1 MRCAVLLLLLGG
13 ALSGARALPQSS
25 SSALPSAANGK
36 SGSPRDKVLAEPET
50 IIDVTPSDDLAAKL
64 SGAAEG
70 DALELADGM
79 YNLPATLAVDKKVT
93 IRAKNA
99 RQAILDGGGKIRVL
113 SISADAVVQDLV
125 ITGGYQ
131 VRGGDGRAG
140 ERRAR
145 GGVGASP
152 VVSCARRAASH
163 PHAARMP
170 APRLA
175 LSLTCVALLRL
186 ARRVLVWYIRL

>member
-1 MRCAVLLLLLGG
+1 MRGALLLLLGG
-13 ALSGARALPQSS
+13 AL
-25 SSALPSAANGK
+25 PSAANAK

-79 YNLPATLAVDKKVT
+79 YKLPATLAVDKKVT

-113 SISADAVVQDLV
+113 IISADAVVQDLV
-125 ITGGYQ
+125 ITGGFQ
-131 VRGGDGRAG
+131 VRSGDGRAG
-140 ERRAR
+140 ERRASGR
-145 GGVGASP
+145 EP
-152 VVSCARRAASH
+152 RAH
-163 PHAARMP
+163 
-170 APRLA
+170 
-175 LSLTCVALLRL
+175 
-186 ARRVLVWYIRL
+186 